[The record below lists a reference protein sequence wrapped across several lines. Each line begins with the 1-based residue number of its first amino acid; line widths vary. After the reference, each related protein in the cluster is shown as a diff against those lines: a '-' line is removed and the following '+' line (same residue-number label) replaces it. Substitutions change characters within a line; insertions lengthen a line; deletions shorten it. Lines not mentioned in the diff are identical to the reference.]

1 MEWIAV
7 AKMTVEEVKAKLAD
21 LKEIITTTKQDSE
34 EFNQAVVEL
43 HDLDKVLN
51 IDEMDVIVKNL
62 GRQLTDDEY
71 AALIVA
77 SANQEDV
84 FDLFPGIDRPA
95 DLNSLKK

>member
-1 MEWIAV
+1 M

-21 LKEIITTTKQDSE
+21 LKERITTTKQDSE

-84 FDLFPGIDRPA
+84 FDLFPGIERPA

>member
-1 MEWIAV
+1 M

>member
-21 LKEIITTTKQDSE
+21 LKERITTTKQDSE

-84 FDLFPGIDRPA
+84 FDLFPGIERPA

>member
-1 MEWIAV
+1 M

-21 LKEIITTTKQDSE
+21 LKERITTTKQDSE